1 MITKSYLFVL
11 TPLLASALAWV
22 LIPVLRKAAT
32 CIGLVDHPNFRKVH
46 SNCVPLV
53 GGIAVFISANL
64 AMLVSLLFDQSVKS
78 LELLFVLALM
88 LLIMGAIDDR
98 RDLRA
103 ILKLGIQL
111 VIAHFVFMSGVRIES
126 LYGIFGIYELAG
138 WAQYLLTVV
147 IISGVVNAFNLM
159 DGIDGL
165 AAGMAIAG
173 LGLFTVLAF
182 ITGQYQLALV
192 FLTFIGSLLS
202 FLRYNFSRKNK
213 IFMGDAGSL
222 VLGFIMVVGGI
233 QMLQSTVS
241 QSSEMIVLI
250 GVMSVLM
257 VPVLDAMRVFRIR
270 IIAGKSPF
278 APDKNHLHHLV
289 LAMGLRHSLASL
301 TIVGISLFQVLVGYI
316 AFLIAGA
323 LAAVISMIL
332 LFMAIVHFLNLN
344 SALRQETGQQCLTE
358 IKAVRE

>member
-1 MITKSYLFVL
+1 
-11 TPLLASALAWV
+11 
-22 LIPVLRKAAT
+22 
-32 CIGLVDHPNFRKVH
+32 
-46 SNCVPLV
+46 
-53 GGIAVFISANL
+53 
-64 AMLVSLLFDQSVKS
+64 
-78 LELLFVLALM
+78 
-88 LLIMGAIDDR
+88 
-98 RDLRA
+98 
-103 ILKLGIQL
+103 
-111 VIAHFVFMSGVRIES
+111 
-126 LYGIFGIYELAG
+126 
-138 WAQYLLTVV
+138 
-147 IISGVVNAFNLM
+147 
-159 DGIDGL
+159 
-165 AAGMAIAG
+165 
-173 LGLFTVLAF
+173 
-182 ITGQYQLALV
+182 
-192 FLTFIGSLLS
+192 
-202 FLRYNFSRKNK
+202 
-213 IFMGDAGSL
+213 MGDAGSL

-241 QSSEMIVLI
+241 QSNEMIVLI